1 MQIPTF
7 PDQIPTKLPLL
18 CEIWGFGTNG
28 EFLSSFG
35 LFSLVRAT
43 PNLATTIRVGL
54 LYKYFLRSC
63 GYSLSCNAMPLRKQ
77 RHCANHGALLLKA

>member
-1 MQIPTF
+1 MQILTF

-43 PNLATTIRVGL
+43 PNLATTIRAGAAITKKN
-54 LYKYFLRSC
+54 KYFLLEATEEAVATLC
-63 GYSLSCNAMPLRKQ
+63 LVNP
-77 RHCANHGALLLKA
+77 